1 MSFIFIGHFV
11 WELINMQL
19 QRIFY
24 HPLRVGDPSLF
35 PYHLHHL
42 AWTFQVVYQT
52 DAFSCKPPLLLRIS
66 CPVLLHLH
74 ILWVR
79 TQRPSPPRSTDS
91 EFKIRLS
98 SSGWLLM
105 WHSRH
110 FHNGHSLSPSP
121 HDRSGLRRSPCGS
134 RHPWRCAALQ
144 GDVVNMLYSESLSRH
159 EPRISEINPC
169 ANFRPT
175 FTAGRRSQ
183 CSGKSDG
190 CKLRHYSQCV
200 AAVAGL

>member
-35 PYHLHHL
+35 PYHLQHL

-79 TQRPSPPRSTDS
+79 TQRPSPPRSSGS

-98 SSGWLLM
+98 VQVDCWCDTRGIFTMGILSLRLLTIAQV
-105 WHSRH
+105 SAVL
-110 FHNGHSLSPSP
+110 LS
-121 HDRSGLRRSPCGS
+121 
-134 RHPWRCAALQ
+134 ALVTLGGAQ
-144 GDVVNMLYSESLSRH
+144 RYKVM
-159 EPRISEINPC
+159 
-169 ANFRPT
+169 T
-175 FTAGRRSQ
+175 
-183 CSGKSDG
+183 
-190 CKLRHYSQCV
+190 
-200 AAVAGL
+200 